1 MKRMEKKQYARP
13 SMKVVPIQ
21 SRASL
26 LAASLRRLKINNE
39 EEYETDEQM

>member
-1 MKRMEKKQYARP
+1 MEKKQYARP

-26 LAASLRRLKINNE
+26 LAGSLRMLKINE
-39 EEYETDEQM
+39 EDETEEQI